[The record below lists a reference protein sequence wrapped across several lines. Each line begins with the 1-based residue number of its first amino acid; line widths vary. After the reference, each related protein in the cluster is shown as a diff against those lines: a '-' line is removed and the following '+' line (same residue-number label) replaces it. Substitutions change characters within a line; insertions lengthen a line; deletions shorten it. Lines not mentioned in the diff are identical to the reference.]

1 MSSKSGTG
9 TDKVTSFYDWFV
21 QTWGKKDRGGGWR
34 GTADY
39 SRILI

>member
-21 QTWGKKDRGGGWR
+21 QTWGKKDRGGG
-34 GTADY
+34 GGAQLI
-39 SRILI
+39 ILEF